1 MIYRH
6 AGASG
11 LELSAI
17 GLGANRFGEP
27 GGTDAARSAEIVHA
41 ALDAGI
47 NFIDTSNVYASGV
60 SEEHIGAALRC
71 RRHEAV
77 IGTKFGS
84 RRQHGPNLFGGSR
97 KFVMSALEASLR
109 RLDTDY
115 IDLYMIHRP
124 DPRMP
129 LEETLRAL
137 DDALTAGKIR
147 YVGCCNFEAWRM
159 VDGIGMS
166 RKLGVAR
173 FATSQFEYSLLNRSA
188 EREMGPACARHGVGI
203 IPYLPLA
210 AGMLTGKALSAP
222 PPLSRLALEPG
233 SAQKWIT
240 PANRSAVAALSKLA
254 EDRGR
259 TIVELAIAWLLAQ
272 PQVCSVIAGATS
284 AEQVRQNAA
293 AATWVLSASDLAAID
308 AALAANPP
316 TPQPGYFSI
325 APYFAGPTIV
335 EPAAGGD
342 KPGGSR

>member
-6 AGASG
+6 AGNSG
-11 LELSAI
+11 LELSVV

-27 GGTDAARSAEIVHA
+27 GGTDAARSTETVHA

-60 SEEHIGAALRC
+60 SEEHIGAALRG
-71 RRHEAV
+71 RRHQAV

-97 KFVMSALEASLR
+97 KFVMNALEASLR

-137 DDALTAGKIR
+137 DDGLTAGKIR
-147 YVGCCNFEAWRM
+147 YIGCCNFEAWRM
-159 VDGIGMS
+159 VDGIGVS
-166 RKLGVAR
+166 RKLGVTR

-222 PPLSRLALEPG
+222 PPSSRLALEPG

-240 PANRSAVAALSKLA
+240 PENRTTVAALGKLA
-254 EDRGR
+254 EDRGH

-284 AEQVRQNAA
+284 PEQVRQNASA
-293 AATWVLSASDLAAID
+293 AAWILSEEDRSAVEAVLTK
-308 AALAANPP
+308 NPP

-325 APYFAGPTIV
+325 APYFSGPTIV
-335 EPAAGGD
+335 ETTAG
-342 KPGGSR
+342 PGWARR